1 MGSTAFEALLRRDRW
16 VVAASLSAL
25 CVLAWAYLIA
35 GAGMGM
41 SVADLASAALFP
53 HTHAGSMSAM
63 DMDMDMDRSMGEP
76 LGLYGLLLAAMWW
89 IMMIAMMTPSAAP
102 MILLHARVAR
112 DAQAKGR
119 DARGTL
125 QQTGV
130 FTAGYLLAW
139 LGFSIAAAA
148 LQWGL
153 EAAGLVSRMM
163 TSMSAALS
171 AAVLIAAGVYQW
183 TPLKNV
189 CLRGCR
195 APAQFLSRHWRPG
208 RRGALRLG
216 ILHGAYCVGCCWAL
230 MALLFVGGIMNP
242 VWIAALAVVV
252 LVEKVAPAGVVLS
265 RIGGGLLIVWGIV
278 TLGV

>member
-63 DMDMDMDRSMGEP
+63 VMDMDMDRSMGEP
-76 LGLYGLLLAAMWW
+76 LGLYGLLLVAMWW

>member
-1 MGSTAFEALLRRDRW
+1 MLGILLQRERVLVTAGLAL
-16 VVAASLSAL
+16 VTA
-25 CVLAWAYLIA
+25 LAWAYTVL
-35 GAGMGM
+35 GVGM
-41 SVADLASAALFP
+41 P
-53 HTHAGSMSAM
+53 MSAWTM
-63 DMDMDMDRSMGEP
+63 TQMDRAMTMP
-76 LGLYGLLLAAMWW
+76 TQPWTPVYGVLVFLMWW